1 LNWVTGSN
9 RLPAGG
15 FGALNPKMTL
25 NRKRENNNFGK
36 PDAGLPTVNTC
47 KHYVKM
53 PEYTSYEQLKE
64 RFNLAT
70 KEDDHH
76 FDLN

>member
-1 LNWVTGSN
+1 VRYITELEPKDRKVFLNWVTGSN

-15 FGALNPKMTL
+15 FAALNPKMTL
-25 NRKRENNNFGK
+25 VRRHENKHNEK

-53 PEYTSYEQLKE
+53 PEYSSYE
-64 RFNLAT
+64 
-70 KEDDHH
+70 
-76 FDLN
+76 